1 MKADFFD
8 PAGTRRGFASRTVD
22 VPPNGMIG
30 SGYIPADVPLDRE
43 GTWTIIAVLREA

>member
-8 PAGTRRGFASRTVD
+8 PAGTRRGFASRTAD